1 MAGSNSLKSGIYYYA
16 LSSKDMDDLKNV
28 VGDTSLKFMDNEFET
43 PNYK

>member
-28 VGDTSLKFMDNEFET
+28 AENISLKFMDNGIALKFIR
-43 PNYK
+43 